1 MQFII
6 IDQKNRFPD
15 SGRSEAYL
23 RIDHWNDYSFVTMF
37 DVILFDENGRKFELG
52 SVKIGFRGQ
61 KTEISTYLTLDKRFT
76 SLDQRYFSVGQDV
89 PYYQL
94 LGSEASEQTRRAYLE
109 GLQDVVF
116 KGNDISELQTE
127 EVFRVS
133 LLRSLSATVIQGQFR
148 RVLEGGVAL
157 TDYDFT
163 FIRPPKPD
171 TAGVALDFKVSA
183 NSQPS
188 TNIHAVTGRN
198 GVGKTTLLNEMI
210 SAVVSPTQTTS
221 GFVTKSIFG
230 TTSVPQGY
238 FSSLISI
245 AFSAFDPFNPPPENS
260 DPGLGTRY
268 SYIGLK
274 DIEDDSGVLLK
285 SLATLRQECVAS
297 LGECFSQSGK
307 RERWASAIATL
318 QSDENF
324 ARMELLRLLEL
335 QPDAV
340 KTAATGLVERMSS
353 GHAVVLL
360 TLSRLVSRVEEKT
373 LILID
378 EPESHLHPP
387 LLSAF
392 TRALSE
398 LLHNRNGLA
407 IVATHSP
414 VLLQEVPRNCV
425 QVLTRSRLSMSAD
438 RPKIE
443 TFGENVGTLTREVF
457 GLEVAR
463 SGFHALLQA
472 NVNRGGSYEEILAS
486 YNDQLGQEAR
496 GILRAMVVDR
506 DHPETMP

>member
-1 MQFII
+1 M
-6 IDQKNRFPD
+6 
-15 SGRSEAYL
+15 
-23 RIDHWNDYSFVTMF
+23 TMF
-37 DVILFDENGRKFELG
+37 DVVLFDENGRRFELG
-52 SVKIGFRGQ
+52 ATKIGFKGQ
-61 KTEISTYLTLDKRFT
+61 TIETATYSRLERRFV
-76 SLDQRYFSVGQDV
+76 SLPEGYFSVGQDL
-89 PYYQL
+89 PYYEL
-94 LGSEASEQTRRAYLE
+94 LGSEASEHIRKAFLD
-109 GLQDVVF
+109 GLHDIVF
-116 KGNDISELQTE
+116 DGNDINEFQNE
-127 EVFRVS
+127 DVFRVS
-133 LLRSLSATVIQGQFR
+133 LLRSLSPTAIEGQFR
-148 RVLEGGVAL
+148 RVLQGGVAL

-163 FIRPPKPD
+163 FIRSSTPE
-171 TAGVALDFKVSA
+171 TAGAVLEFKVSA

-188 TNIHAVTGRN
+188 TNIHAITGRN

-210 SAVVSPTQTTS
+210 SAVVSPTQTAS
-221 GFVTKSIFG
+221 SFVNRSFFG
-230 TTSVPQGY
+230 TTAVPQGY

-285 SLATLRQECVAS
+285 SLSTLRRECVAS

-307 RERWASAIATL
+307 KARWASAIRTL

-335 QPDAV
+335 QPEAV
-340 KTAATGLVERMSS
+340 KEATTSLVARMSS

-407 IVATHSP
+407 IIATHSP
-414 VLLQEVPRNCV
+414 VLLQEVPRSCV

-472 NVNRGGSYEEILAS
+472 SVDKGGSYEEILSS
-486 YNDQLGQEAR
+486 YNSQLGQEAR
-496 GILRAMVVDR
+496 GILRAMVIDR
-506 DHPETMP
+506 DNPEPKL